1 VHQTKMARKPTPRP
15 VGEHLTTLTRM
26 VQQID
31 LDSRLG
37 ARVKS
42 AVKRHLTEA
51 LTLLQR
57 EMLRSS

>member
-1 VHQTKMARKPTPRP
+1 MARKPTPRP

-31 LDSRLG
+31 LDGSLS

-42 AVKRHLTEA
+42 ALKRHLTEA
-51 LTLLQR
+51 LALLQK
-57 EMLRSS
+57 EMLKAS